1 MSAIHEGTRLP
12 GSVTKLHTSAKV
24 LVHSHN
30 RAEAYNLSDDVWS
43 IQTGKNIKG
52 VGQANIALVPR
63 INFLNYLG
71 PNDYVNIYFNKYDGR
86 GWVRTFFGLI
96 DRIEE
101 DYSVSEQGEP
111 TTTYHLICSDFAKIF
126 DTTEYYTNPSLHTH
140 DNFVNS
146 SIGNLLPKLAIR
158 TQGLL
163 LQGGP
168 ADMVSQIIFTFLG
181 FSQQFTLPES
191 YVSAITNS
199 SVLDENRGLRL
210 QQAEAVMNASQI
222 QGLGE
227 GGVQGLLNNAQNQT
241 QRQLQG
247 LDEPVSASSDRTTLL
262 RQVSEALEVDID
274 QVDSLRAQNPQ
285 AFNRLLTD
293 ANISQELHSLDGSS
307 GASDVGTM
315 TRSIGTILRGASPAL
330 SPTVLDLMNVGTFIE
345 RATIDGFT
353 FNSAIPNYHGNITNL
368 LRQHSHD
375 IVNELFFDLRAVS
388 DDPSGMAEGA
398 QWSVDPDE
406 LGGNVDASGNAGV
419 RYVPSVIMRE
429 NPFSTIDAVDAS
441 GVTLGLRGPNNELLQ
456 YGLFPIGAIYSNKPN
471 VPGRH
476 IIDFPNINAVDKMQG
491 RSNPGKRHLDVATI
505 SSADIVKTTFGRSDT
520 DHVNLTGL
528 ISHSFMG
535 QSAQQY
541 MKDLSPT
548 VSPIHVQRHGLRV
561 RILTTRF
568 ARLHDS
574 GNQGQQPTR
583 PAAAIEPQQSTATE
597 PEVEEA
603 VPTVEAPR
611 TTVWAPPAIVRERH
625 PRENTRAGEKVLIP
639 EPTAGT
645 RWGYVRTQNGDAGK
659 QRMHNGI
666 DIFGAIGSKVQAIAD
681 GEIVRKFRNG
691 QQDVYG
697 NILVIKHEG
706 MGDEGENVYSV
717 YAHMG
722 HPKTHGAG
730 TTPNPSWVA
739 GDDVSE
745 AFAKIDA
752 DSTNTGRRLE
762 IGDRVRAGQTIGYLG
777 WTAGRSRIP
786 KQRNCGL
793 YRVTATRYNPPGGGP
808 AVFLPPAG
816 PHLHFEITREVGNG
830 RTFYPSNAGNGSL
843 QAVPNSDV
851 IRRSGR
857 TPPFHRNEDVA
868 NRLCSIDPVAFLLRK
883 GVDLLEPGIMNQLGV
898 TTPETAEPEENLIE
912 PDDQAVPDQEAV
924 TQAAG
929 VENQAAADTER
940 QSASTQG
947 TGTGIDNSS
956 IRNLLARW
964 MILQD
969 HWYQHNLEYLSGD
982 IVMARGAPEIRVG
995 YRLDIVD
1002 RNLSFY
1008 VENVAHQWQMEGPLH
1023 TSLKVTRGQPNNP
1036 YPAYILPRNP
1046 GFQVG
1051 EDQRF
1056 AGSRLGKYFIIPDP
1070 IAVKRGRVIRQ
1081 GYDGVHGIESPDT
1094 NVLDEEFTLNQTG
1107 EKYISSVSFADVDV
1121 SLDPDVTTQAG
1132 VAEYARVNTEQAVQG
1147 SALQRLNAESGMSI
1161 LPLDGSNIQEALS
1174 FAPSEVP

>member
-1 MSAIHEGTRLP
+1 MSAIHEGTRLT

-30 RAEAYNLSDDVWS
+30 RTEAYNLSDDVWS

-71 PNDYVNIYFNKYDGR
+71 PNDYVNIYFNKHDGH

-126 DTTEYYTNPSLHTH
+126 DTTEYYTNSHLHGH
-140 DNFVNS
+140 DVFSNAAV
-146 SIGNLLPKLAIR
+146 GNLLPALAIR

-163 LQGGP
+163 LTGGP
-168 ADMVSQIIFTFLG
+168 AEMVTQIIFTFLG

-191 YVSAITNS
+191 YASAITNTAILS
-199 SVLDENRGLRL
+199 QNRGLRL
-210 QQAEAVMNASQI
+210 NFAESLMNESQI

-227 GGVQGLLNNAQNQT
+227 GGVQGLISGSQVQT
-241 QRQLQG
+241 QRQLEG
-247 LDEPVSASSDRTTLL
+247 LDEPASASSDRTTLL
-262 RQVSEALEVDID
+262 RQVSETLDLDIA
-274 QVDSLRAQNPQ
+274 QIDSMRAQNPQ
-285 AFNRLLTD
+285 ALSRLLTE
-293 ANISQELHSLDGSS
+293 ANISRELFSLP
-307 GASDVGTM
+307 GAGQDNDVGTM
-315 TRSIGTILRGASPAL
+315 MRSVAPIIRGASPVAN
-330 SPTVLDLMNVGTFIE
+330 PTVLDLMNVGSFIE
-345 RATIDGFT
+345 RETIDGFT
-353 FNSAIPNYHGNITNL
+353 YNSAIPNYQGNIVSL
-368 LRQHSHD
+368 MRQHSHD
-375 IVNELFFDLRAVS
+375 MVNELFFDLRAVS
-388 DDPSGMAEGA
+388 DDPSGMLEGA

-406 LGGNVDASGNAGV
+406 LAGNVDHSENAGV

-625 PRENTRAGEKVLIP
+625 PLELNQAGANVLMP
-639 EPTAGT
+639 NATAGT
-645 RWGYVRTQNGDAGK
+645 RWGYVRTSRSDASK
-659 QRMHNGI
+659 VRMHNGI
-666 DIFGAIGSKVQAIAD
+666 DIYGAVGSRVQAIAD
-681 GEIVRKFRNG
+681 GEIVRKFVNG
-691 QQDVYG
+691 RQQIYG

-722 HPKTHGAG
+722 QPKTEGQNNSICRSYKAG
-730 TTPNPSWVA
+730 E
-739 GDDVSE
+739 DISE
-745 AFAKIDA
+745 AFARIDA
-752 DSTNTGRRLE
+752 DSTNVGRRLE
-762 IGDRVRAGQTIGYLG
+762 IGDRVRAGQIIGYLG
-777 WTAGRSRIP
+777 WTGGRTGNPDGGLGQPFPART
-786 KQRNCGL
+786 QRHNG
-793 YRVTATRYNPPGGGP
+793 
-808 AVFLPPAG
+808 VFMPPAG
-816 PHLHFEITREVGNG
+816 PHLHFEITREVGRSN
-830 RTFYPSNAGNGSL
+830 TFYPSNAGNGSL
-843 QAVPNSDV
+843 QSVPRSDV
-851 IRRSGR
+851 TVRERRI
-857 TPPFHRNEDVA
+857 PPFHNNEDVS

-883 GVDLLEPGIMNQLGV
+883 GVNLLEPGVMNQLGI
-898 TTPETAEPEENLIE
+898 TTPEADDPEENLIE